1 MRLTFDKL
9 RVMARQILTV
19 KSAELA
25 KATDKGVSAE
35 DEIKAECLKAEYDS
49 IGSALAMLGLV
60 TDDERNDIKKSR
72 VSKKSL
78 KEIAGSELWTCGS
91 AKTDTPIS
99 VNL

>member
-9 RVMARQILTV
+9 RIMARQILMV

-25 KATDKGVSAE
+25 KATDKALSAE
-35 DEIKAECLKAEYDS
+35 DEIKVECLKYEYDS

-60 TDDERNDIKKSR
+60 TDAECNDIKKSCI
-72 VSKKSL
+72 SKKSL

-91 AKTDTPIS
+91 AKTDNPITI
-99 VNL
+99 NL